1 MNRLLLVIDVQNDF
15 INEHTK
21 NILTKIKEL
30 VDSNKYDL
38 TAFTRFI
45 NDENSIWYK
54 KLNYKGCMTK
64 EGQAIAIN
72 TKNNKVFDKNI
83 YTAVNDELKKYIVS
97 GEIKPGEKLMSV
109 RDLANVAKVNPNT
122 MQKAL
127 IELEEKKLIYTPST
141 SGKYVTNDIN
151 VINSYKK
158 KYLKNKTNEYLNT
171 LRELGITNEEVM
183 DYLRE
188 EMK

>member
-1 MNRLLLVIDVQNDF
+1 MSFSNDRPIYIQLVEQLEIF
-15 INEHTK
+15 IISGK
-21 NILTKIKEL
+21 VKPG
-30 VDSNKYDL
+30 
-38 TAFTRFI
+38 
-45 NDENSIWYK
+45 K
-54 KLNYKGCMTK
+54 KL
-64 EGQAIAIN
+64 
-72 TKNNKVFDKNI
+72 
-83 YTAVNDELKKYIVS
+83 
-97 GEIKPGEKLMSV
+97 PSV
-109 RDLANVAKVNPNT
+109 RDFALSNKVNPNT
-122 MQKAL
+122 MQKSL

-188 EMK
+188 EMKWIY

>member
-1 MNRLLLVIDVQNDF
+1 MSFSNDRPIYIQLVEQLEIF
-15 INEHTK
+15 I
-21 NILTKIKEL
+21 I
-30 VDSNKYDL
+30 S
-38 TAFTRFI
+38 
-45 NDENSIWYK
+45 
-54 KLNYKGCMTK
+54 G
-64 EGQAIAIN
+64 
-72 TKNNKVFDKNI
+72 KV
-83 YTAVNDELKKYIVS
+83 
-97 GEIKPGEKLMSV
+97 KPGEKLPSV
-109 RDLANVAKVNPNT
+109 RDFALSNKVNPNT

-127 IELEEKKLIYTPST
+127 IELEEKNLIYTPST

-171 LRELGITNEEVM
+171 LRELGITKEEVM